1 MSLITISTQILSRGF
16 LIPRKRILFS
26 YLLAMMTIFGV
37 SGISLYFFLIK
48 SLNQQLNQELL
59 TLVEAAAPSLS
70 VVKSEGKQSLER
82 EISWRH
88 LFSKQ
93 QFSLEWYDSSGK
105 LLAREG
111 NIITPSPLFTN
122 ISPAELRPGTPVFH
136 RQGRIQTATISVH
149 TNDREQEKLVL
160 EGYIR
165 ASEST
170 REIEAILGQLRLGL
184 ELGGATALILASISS
199 VYLTTETVKPMK
211 RGVQRLRRITTDVS
225 HQVRTP
231 LTRISIA
238 TEILLSQTSKTQT
251 SQAKKLN
258 IINSATE
265 QIKRLLEELL
275 FLVRTDIAFS
285 TKELEFTYVPLMRIL
300 ESLSEQFEPIA
311 TAKDLNFQT
320 QLSGN
325 ILIKADRDK
334 LNRLLT
340 NLLENAINYT
350 DAGGSVFFSAKQSQ
364 KKVIITVEDTGIG
377 ISKEQL
383 PLIFQDFWR
392 SDAAKIKD
400 PDGFGLGLV
409 IADAIVQQH
418 RGKITVNSKVG
429 VGSRFQVHLPLS

>member
-26 YLLAMMTIFGV
+26 YLLAMMTIFGI

-285 TKELEFTYVPLMRIL
+285 TKELNFTYVPLMRIL

-311 TAKDLNFQT
+311 RAKDINFQT

>member
-26 YLLAMMTIFGV
+26 YLLAMMTIFGI

-258 IINSATE
+258 IINSASE

-285 TKELEFTYVPLMRIL
+285 TKELNFTYVPLMRIL

-311 TAKDLNFQT
+311 RAKDINFQT

>member
-1 MSLITISTQILSRGF
+1 
-16 LIPRKRILFS
+16 
-26 YLLAMMTIFGV
+26 MMTIFGI

-111 NIITPSPLFTN
+111 NISTPSPLFTN
-122 ISPAELRPGTPVFH
+122 ISPAELRPGTPVFY
-136 RQGRIQTATISVH
+136 RQGRIQTATISVY

-285 TKELEFTYVPLMRIL
+285 TKELNFTYVPLMRIL

-311 TAKDLNFQT
+311 RAKDINFQT

-364 KKVIITVEDTGIG
+364 NKVIITVEDTGIG

-400 PDGFGLGLV
+400 PEGFGLGLV

-429 VGSRFQVHLPLS
+429 AGSRFQVHLPLS

>member
-26 YLLAMMTIFGV
+26 YLLAMMTIFGI

-285 TKELEFTYVPLMRIL
+285 TKELNFTYVPLMRIL

-311 TAKDLNFQT
+311 RAKDINFQT

-364 KKVIITVEDTGIG
+364 NKVIITVEDTGIG

-400 PDGFGLGLV
+400 PEGFGLGLV

-429 VGSRFQVHLPLS
+429 AGSRFQVHLPLS